1 MKRLFRALGEDKAYR
16 EVVKHTAQKDSVLAY
31 GASGSAKHALLAS
44 VWESAPT
51 MMLVVTAAG
60 EGLRQMADDLRSLLP
75 NTSVEVLPAA
85 DLVMADGLTKN
96 SALTAKRQAIFSA
109 MVRGE
114 KMIVIADTEAAAQ
127 RVQPRRAF
135 ADSRLTIRTG
145 DIIERRQLAETL
157 VKAGYEHSG
166 RVEGAGEFCVRGG
179 IIDVYPTHRANPYRI
194 EFFDDEIDS
203 IRMFDAETQCSLRSV
218 DEVEIIPR
226 SVITGAALDPL
237 FTYLSE
243 DAVLVLDEAMRLEED
258 LRKLRHE
265 SEEQAERLCEWDEWL
280 AEAEKHAPLS
290 LSLMMQKSTA
300 RLDALIGVTARSIAP
315 YHKQISFFYDDVR
328 EWMAGE
334 WRIALFVSTEDKACA
349 IMRSL
354 ADAGIKSA
362 LADRGKVWQTDSV
375 LVFFGSL
382 SQGFEVPSAKLAVI
396 AERDILGQQKKRAR
410 PQPPKGK
417 KIAVFRDINVGD
429 YVVHNSHGIG
439 KYVGVET
446 ITVAGIARD
455 YLHIRYAGDDKLY
468 VPTEQVGLL
477 QKYIGNEGDA
487 PKLSR
492 MGGADWI
499 KAKSRA
505 RKAVVDIAKEL
516 VSLYAERKIKQG
528 IAFDADTPWQSEFE
542 DAFPYEETADQR
554 RAIEEIKR
562 DMERVQPMDRLLCGD
577 VGFGKTEVAVR
588 AAFKAVVSGR
598 QVAVLVPTTVL
609 AQQHYQTF
617 ASRCEEFGVRVGVI
631 NRFRS
636 AKEQKETLK
645 RVEEGQID
653 ILIGTHRLLNS
664 EIRFRSLGLLIVD
677 EEQRFGVSQKEKM
690 KQMSVG
696 IDVLTLSATPI
707 PRTLHM
713 SLVGARD
720 MSIIETPPEERFP
733 VETYVLEYQGS
744 IIRSAIRREIKRG
757 GQVYFVYNRVETI
770 DKMREELQR
779 MMPDARIQTA
789 HGQMAEE
796 LLEHVMLDFYEGK
809 SDILVCT
816 SIIENGLDVP
826 NANTIIVYDSDHFG
840 LSQLYQMRGRV
851 GRSKR
856 TSFAYFTY
864 RQGKVLTEVAAKRL
878 SAIREFTRL
887 GAGFKIAMRDLEIRG
902 AGNLLGAQQH
912 GHIAGVGF
920 EMYCHML
927 DEEIRRLKNEDIPA
941 PEEETSIDIAVEAY
955 LPESYVA
962 EASYKMELYQRLAAI
977 RTEEEL
983 SDLTDEMID
992 RFGDVPDETAR
1003 LLEVTSLRAQART
1016 LGIRSIAEQPN
1027 GLLITFGASPKVEPT
1042 SVLAVKEKYGRAVT
1056 IQPGPPPTIRLIWRK
1071 KDGTQ
1076 VLKQAR
1082 ILLDMLTVA
1091 KEQAE

>member
-1 MKRLFRALGEDKAYR
+1 MERLFRALKGDRSYR
-16 EVVKHTAQKDSVLAY
+16 EVLSLAESRKSALVY
-31 GASGSAKHALLAS
+31 GASGSAKHALIAS
-44 VWESAPT
+44 VYREDPR
-51 MMLVVTAAG
+51 MMLVVTSAG
-60 EGLRQMADDLRSLLP
+60 EGLRQMADDLGALLP
-75 NTSVEVLPAA
+75 EVQVEVLPAA
-85 DLVMADGLTKN
+85 DLIMADGLTKN
-96 SALTAKRQAIFSA
+96 STLMAKRQAIFSA

-114 KMIVIADTEAAAQ
+114 KMIVLADTEASSQ
-127 RVQPRRAF
+127 KVLPRQAF
-135 ADSRLTIRTG
+135 ADSRLVIREG
-145 DIIERRQLAETL
+145 DIIERKKLAELL
-157 VKAGYEHSG
+157 VKAGYEHSA

-179 IIDVYPTHRANPYRI
+179 IIDVYPTHRKNPYRI

-203 IRMFDAETQCSLRSV
+203 IRMFDSETQCSLRSV
-218 DEVEIIPR
+218 EEVEIIGR
-226 SVITGAALDPL
+226 TVVTGASIDPL
-237 FTYLSE
+237 FTYLTD
-243 DAVLVLDEAMRLEED
+243 DAYLIIDETARLAEE
-258 LRKLRHE
+258 LKKLRHE
-265 SEEQAERLCEWDEWL
+265 SDEQQERLLTWDEWL
-280 AEAEKHAPLS
+280 AEAEKHAPLY
-290 LSLMMQKSTA
+290 LSLMMQKGA
-300 RLDALIGVTARSIAP
+300 DRLDALVGITSRSIAP
-315 YHKQISFFYDDVR
+315 YHKQVDLFYDDVR
-328 EWMAGE
+328 DWLANG
-334 WRIALFVSTEDKACA
+334 WQTALFVSNEDKARG

-354 ADAGIKSA
+354 HEAGISA
-362 LADRGKVWQTDSV
+362 VLADRGNTWQKDKV
-375 LVFFGSL
+375 LVFFGTL
-382 SQGFEVPSAKLAVI
+382 SQGFEVPAAKLVVVS
-396 AERDILGQQKKRAR
+396 ERDILGQQKKRAR
-410 PQPPKGK
+410 LKPPKGK
-417 KIAVFRDINVGD
+417 RIAVFREINVGD

-446 ITVAGIARD
+446 ITVAGVAKD

-468 VPTEQVGLL
+468 VPTDQVATL

-499 KAKSRA
+499 RAKTRA

-516 VSLYAERKIKQG
+516 VALYAERKIKQG
-528 IAFDADTPWQSEFE
+528 IAFDEDTPWQREFE
-542 DAFPYEETADQR
+542 DAFPYEETVDQR

-562 DMERVQPMDRLLCGD
+562 DMEKPQPMDRLLCGD

-588 AAFKAVVSGR
+588 AAFKAVVGGK

-617 ASRCEEFGVRVGVI
+617 SSRCEEFGVRVGVI

-653 ILIGTHRLLNS
+653 ILVGTHRLLNS
-664 EIRFRSLGLLIVD
+664 EIRFRALGLLIVD

-733 VETYVLEYQGS
+733 VETYVLEYQES
-744 IIRSAIRREIKRG
+744 LLKSAIRRELKRG

-770 DKMREELQR
+770 DKMRAELER

-796 LLEHVMLDFYEGK
+796 LLEQVMLDFYEGK
-809 SDILVCT
+809 SDILIST

-826 NANTIIVYDSDHFG
+826 NANTIIVYDADHFG

-864 RQGKVLTEVAAKRL
+864 RPGKVLTEVAAKRL
-878 SAIREFTRL
+878 AAIREFTRL

-927 DEEIRRLKNEDIPA
+927 DEEIRRLKNEELPA
-941 PEEETSIDIAVEAY
+941 PEEETTVEIALEAY

-962 EASYKMELYQRLAAI
+962 EASYKMELYQRLAAL

-992 RFGDVPDETAR
+992 RFGDVPDEAAN
-1003 LLEVTSLRAQART
+1003 LLAVTSIRIQARA
-1016 LGIRSIAEQPN
+1016 LGIRTIAETPT
-1027 GLLITFGASPKVEPT
+1027 GLTVTFGDKPNVAPENVIALKQ
-1042 SVLAVKEKYGRAVT
+1042 ACGRAVS
-1056 IQPGPPPTIRLIWRK
+1056 ILPGPPPTIRLAYKK
-1071 KDGTQ
+1071 KDGIYA
-1076 VLKQAR
+1076 LRQAKTL
-1082 ILLDMLTVA
+1082 IAMLS
-1091 KEQAE
+1091 KPSGEK

>member
-1 MKRLFRALGEDKAYR
+1 MERLFRVLKNDKSYR
-16 EVVKHTAQKDSVLAY
+16 EVLSCREHGKSALVY
-31 GASGSAKHALLAS
+31 GASGSAKHALIAS
-44 VWESAPT
+44 VYREDPRMT
-51 MMLVVTAAG
+51 LVVTSAG
-60 EGLRQMADDLRSLLP
+60 EGLRQMADDLGALLP
-75 NTSVEVLPAA
+75 EVQIEVLPAA
-85 DLVMADGLTKN
+85 DLIMADGLTKN
-96 SALTAKRQAIFSA
+96 STLTARRQAIFSA

-114 KMIVIADTEAAAQ
+114 KIIVLADTEASSQ
-127 RVQPRRAF
+127 KVLPRQAF
-135 ADSRLTIRTG
+135 ADSRLVIREG
-145 DIIERRQLAETL
+145 DIIERKQLAEML
-157 VKAGYEHSG
+157 VKAGYEHSA

-179 IIDVYPTHRANPYRI
+179 IIDVYPTHRKNPYRI

-203 IRMFDAETQCSLRSV
+203 IRMFDAETQCSLKSV
-218 DEVEIIPR
+218 EEVEVIPR
-226 SVITGAALDPL
+226 TVVTGAPIDPL
-237 FTYLSE
+237 FSYLAD
-243 DAVLVLDEAMRLEED
+243 DAHLIIDETSRLAEE
-258 LRKLRHE
+258 LKKLRHE
-265 SEEQAERLCEWDEWL
+265 SVEQAERLSAWDEWL
-280 AEAEKHAPLS
+280 AEAEKHAPLY
-290 LSLMMQKSTA
+290 LSLMMQKGMGH
-300 RLDALIGVTARSIAP
+300 LDALIGITSRGIAP
-315 YHKQISFFYDDVR
+315 YHKQVDLFYDDVR
-328 EWMAGE
+328 EWLASG
-334 WRIALFVSTEDKACA
+334 WQTALFVTNEDKARG

-354 ADAGIKSA
+354 HEAGISA
-362 LADRGKVWQTDSV
+362 VLANRGSAWHEDKV
-375 LVFFGSL
+375 LVFFGAL
-382 SQGFEVPSAKLAVI
+382 SQGFEVPAAKLAVI
-396 AERDILGQQKKRAR
+396 SERDILGQQKKRAR

-417 KIAVFRDINVGD
+417 RIAVFRDINVGD

-446 ITVAGIARD
+446 ITVAGVARD

-468 VPTEQVGLL
+468 VPTEQVASL

-499 KAKSRA
+499 RAKTRA

-516 VSLYAERKIKQG
+516 VSLYAERKIKRG
-528 IAFDADTPWQSEFE
+528 IAFDEDTPWQREFE

-562 DMERVQPMDRLLCGD
+562 DMERPQPMDRLLCGD

-588 AAFKAVVSGR
+588 AAFKAVVGGK

-645 RVEEGQID
+645 RVEEGKID
-653 ILIGTHRLLNS
+653 ILVGTHRLLNS
-664 EIRFRSLGLLIVD
+664 EIRFRDLGLLVVD

-720 MSIIETPPEERFP
+720 MSVIETPPEERYP
-733 VETYVLEYQGS
+733 VETYVLEYQES
-744 IIRSAIRREIKRG
+744 ILRSAIRRELKRG

-770 DKMREELQR
+770 DKMRAELER

-796 LLEHVMLDFYEGK
+796 LLEQVMLDFYEGK
-809 SDILVCT
+809 SDILIST

-826 NANTIIVYDSDHFG
+826 NANTIIVYDADHFG

-864 RQGKVLTEVAAKRL
+864 RPGKVLTEVAAKRL
-878 SAIREFTRL
+878 AAIREFTRL

-927 DEEIRRLKNEDIPA
+927 DEEIRRLKNEDLPV
-941 PEEETSIDIAVEAY
+941 PEEETSVDIAIEAY

-962 EASYKMELYQRLAAI
+962 EASYKMELYQRLAALQ
-977 RTEEEL
+977 TEQDL

-992 RFGDVPDETAR
+992 RFGDVPDETAS
-1003 LLEVTSLRAQART
+1003 LLAVTSLRIQARA
-1016 LGIRSIAEQPN
+1016 LGIRSIAESPT
-1027 GLLITFGASPKVEPT
+1027 GLTVTFGDKPNVAPENVIALKQ
-1042 SVLAVKEKYGRAVT
+1042 ACGRAVS
-1056 IQPGPPPTIRLIWRK
+1056 ILPGPPPTIRLAYKK
-1071 KDGTQ
+1071 KDGVHT
-1076 VLKQAR
+1076 LKQAKTL
-1082 ILLDMLTVA
+1082 IAMLS
-1091 KEQAE
+1091 KPSAEK

>member
-1 MKRLFRALGEDKAYR
+1 MERLFRAIEEDAPYSETLSHIKQGHSTLVYGVA
-16 EVVKHTAQKDSVLAY
+16 
-31 GASGSAKHALLAS
+31 GASKHALIADIYRHMMR
-44 VWESAPT
+44 T
-51 MMLVVTAAG
+51 MFIVAAAG
-60 EGLRQMADDLRSLLP
+60 EGLNQMAEDLRAYLP
-75 NTSVEVLPAA
+75 NVAIEVLPAA
-85 DLVMADGLTKN
+85 DLVTADVLTKN

-109 MVRGE
+109 MIRGQ
-114 KMIVIADTEAAAQ
+114 KLIVLADTEAATQ
-127 RVQPRRAF
+127 RVIPRQEF
-135 ADSRLTIRTG
+135 ADSRLTLRVG
-145 DIIERRQLAETL
+145 DVVERKKLAEEL

-166 RVEGAGEFCVRGG
+166 RVEGTGEFCVRGG
-179 IIDVYPTHRANPYRI
+179 IVDIYPTHRKNPYRI

-203 IRMFDAETQCSLRSV
+203 IRMFDAQTQCSLRSV

-226 SVITGAALDPL
+226 THTTGVVCDSI
-237 FTYLSE
+237 FTYLNE
-243 DAVLVLDEAMRLEED
+243 EACLIFDELPRLAEE
-258 LRKLRHE
+258 LKKLRHE
-265 SEEQAERLCEWDEWL
+265 SEEQAQRLCEWEEWL
-280 AEAEKHAPLS
+280 AEAEKHKPAY
-290 LSLMMQKSTA
+290 LSLMMQKGSTS
-300 RLDALIGVTARSIAP
+300 LDAMVGITTRSIAP
-315 YHKQISFFYDDVR
+315 YHKQISLFYDDVK
-328 EWMAGE
+328 EWLQDG
-334 WRIALFVSTEDKACA
+334 WRTALFLTSEDKARG
-349 IMRSL
+349 IIRSL
-354 ADAGIKSA
+354 SEVGIEAVIADNGQTWQAGK
-362 LADRGKVWQTDSV
+362 V
-375 LVFFGSL
+375 LVFFGAL
-382 SQGFEVPSAKLAVI
+382 SQGFEVPAAKLAVI

-410 PQPPKGK
+410 PRPPKGK
-417 KIAVFRDINVGD
+417 KIAVFREINVGD
-429 YVVHNSHGIG
+429 YVVHTSHGIG

-446 ITVAGIARD
+446 ITVAGIAKD
-455 YLHIRYAGDDKLY
+455 YLHIRYAGDDKLF

-492 MGGADWI
+492 MGGADWL

-516 VSLYAERKIKQG
+516 VALYAERKIKRG
-528 IAFDADTPWQSEFE
+528 IGFDADTPWQREFE
-542 DAFPYEETADQR
+542 DAFPYEETPDQR

-562 DMERVQPMDRLLCGD
+562 DMEEPRPMDRLLCGD

-588 AAFKAVVSGR
+588 AAFKAVVGGK

-617 ASRCEEFGVRVGVI
+617 HSRCEEFGVRVGVI

-636 AKEQKETLK
+636 AKEQKETLR

-653 ILIGTHRLLNS
+653 ILVGTHRLLNS
-664 EIRFRSLGLLIVD
+664 EIRFRDLGLLIVD

-720 MSIIETPPEERFP
+720 MSVIETPPEERYP
-733 VETYVLEYQGS
+733 VETYVLEYQES
-744 IIRSAIRREIKRG
+744 LIKSAIRRELKRG

-770 DKMREELQR
+770 DKMREELSR
-779 MMPDARIQTA
+779 MLPDARIQTA
-789 HGQMAEE
+789 HGQMSEE
-796 LLEHVMLDFYEGK
+796 LLEQVMLDFYEGQ

-816 SIIENGLDVP
+816 SIIENGLDVS
-826 NANTIIVYDSDHFG
+826 NANTIIVYDADHFG

-864 RQGKVLTEVAAKRL
+864 RPGKVLTEVAAKRL
-878 SAIREFTRL
+878 QAIREFTRL

-902 AGNLLGAQQH
+902 AGNLLGVQQH

-927 DEEIRRLKNEDIPA
+927 DEEIRRLKNEDTA
-941 PEEETSIDIAVEAY
+941 PVEEDTTIEIGIEAY
-955 LPESYVA
+955 LPESYIE

-977 RTEEEL
+977 RTSDEL

-992 RFGDVPDETAR
+992 RFGDVPTAAAN
-1003 LLEVTSLRAQART
+1003 LLEVTGLRVKAHA
-1016 LGIRSIAEQPN
+1016 LGIRSIAEQAN
-1027 GLLITFGASPKVEPT
+1027 GLIITFGEQPNVEP
-1042 SVLAVKEKYGRAVT
+1042 SNILSLKETFGRQVT
-1056 IQPGPPPTIRLIWRK
+1056 ILPGPPPSIRLISRK
-1071 KDGTQ
+1071 REG
-1076 VLKQAR
+1076 KQSLRQAKM
-1082 ILLDMLTVA
+1082 IVQMLTRD
-1091 KEQAE
+1091 KTAE

>member
-1 MKRLFRALGEDKAYR
+1 MERLFRILGEDKAYQAVLKSSR
-16 EVVKHTAQKDSVLAY
+16 MNESALAY
-31 GASGSAKHALLAS
+31 GASGASKHALIAS
-44 VWESAPT
+44 VYQSEPRT
-51 MMLVVTAAG
+51 MLVVTSAG
-60 EGLRQMADDLRSLLP
+60 EGMRQMADDLGALLP
-75 NTSVEVLPAA
+75 NTAIEVLPAA
-85 DLVMADGLTKN
+85 DLVMADALTKN
-96 SALTAKRQAIFSA
+96 SALTARRQAIFSA
-109 MVRGE
+109 MIREE
-114 KMIVIADTEAAAQ
+114 KTIILADTEAAAQ
-127 RVQPRRAF
+127 RVLPRRAF
-135 ADSRLTIRTG
+135 ADSRLTIREG
-145 DIIERRQLAETL
+145 DILERKKLAEML

-166 RVEGAGEFCVRGG
+166 RVEGAGEFCIRGG
-179 IIDVYPTHRANPYRI
+179 IIDVYPTHRKNPYRI

-218 DEVEIIPR
+218 EEVEIIPR
-226 SVITGAALDPL
+226 TTVSGAALDPL
-237 FTYLSE
+237 FTYLGE
-243 DAVLVLDEAMRLEED
+243 HACLILDESVRLQEE
-258 LRKLRHE
+258 LKKLRHE
-265 SEEQAERLCEWDEWL
+265 SEEQAERLCAWDEWIE
-280 AEAEKHAPLS
+280 EAEKHAPLY
-290 LSLMMQKSTA
+290 LSLMMQKSA
-300 RLDALIGVTARSIAP
+300 SHLGALVGLTTRSIAP
-315 YHKQISFFYDDVR
+315 YHKQISLFYDDVK
-328 EWMAGE
+328 EWLADG
-334 WRIALFVSTEDKACA
+334 WRTALFVSSEEKARGT
-349 IMRSL
+349 MRSL
-354 ADAGIKSA
+354 AEAGIEA
-362 LADRGKVWQTDSV
+362 VLADRGEVWQTGKV
-375 LVFFGSL
+375 LIFFGTL
-382 SQGFEVPSAKLAVI
+382 SQGFEVPTCRLVVI

-417 KIAVFRDINVGD
+417 KITLFREINVGD

-446 ITVAGIARD
+446 ITVAGVAKD

-468 VPTEQVGLL
+468 VPTEQVGML

-499 KAKSRA
+499 KAKTRA
-505 RKAVVDIAKEL
+505 RKAVADIAKEL
-516 VSLYAERKIKQG
+516 VALYAERKIKQG
-528 IAFDADTPWQSEFE
+528 IAFDEDTPWQREFE
-542 DAFPYEETADQR
+542 DAFPYEETPDQR

-562 DMERVQPMDRLLCGD
+562 DMEKSRPMDRLLCGD

-588 AAFKAVVSGR
+588 AAFKAVVSGK
-598 QVAVLVPTTVL
+598 QAAVLVPTTVL

-617 ASRCEEFGVRVGVI
+617 ASRCTDFGVRVGVI

-636 AKEQKETLK
+636 AKEQRETLK

-664 EIRFRSLGLLIVD
+664 EIRFCDLGLLIVD

-720 MSIIETPPEERFP
+720 MSIIDTPPEERFP
-733 VETYVLEYQGS
+733 VETYVLEYQEPL
-744 IIRSAIRREIKRG
+744 IRSALRREIKRG

-770 DKMREELQR
+770 DKMRDELQR
-779 MMPDARIQTA
+779 IMPDARIQTA

-796 LLEHVMLDFYEGK
+796 LLEQVMLDFYEGK

-826 NANTIIVYDSDHFG
+826 NANTIIVYDADHFG

-864 RQGKVLTEVAAKRL
+864 RAGKVLTEVAAKRL

-927 DEEIRRLKNEDIPA
+927 DEEIRRLKNEEVPL
-941 PEEETSIDIAVEAY
+941 PEEETTIEIALEAY
-955 LPESYVA
+955 LPEAYVE
-962 EASYKMELYQRLAAI
+962 EASYKMELYQRLASLQS
-977 RTEEEL
+977 EEDL

-992 RFGDVPDETAR
+992 RFGDVPNEAAN
-1003 LLEVTSLRAQART
+1003 LLAVTSLRIAARS
-1016 LGIRSIAEQPN
+1016 LGIRSITEQAN
-1027 GLLITFGASPKVEPT
+1027 GLLVTFGETPKVEPE
-1042 SVLAVKEKYGRAVT
+1042 SVLALKQACGRAVS
-1056 IQPGPPPTIRLIWRK
+1056 ILPGPPPMIRLTFRK
-1071 KDGTQ
+1071 KSGEHT
-1076 VLKQAR
+1076 LRQAKTL
-1082 ILLDMLTVA
+1082 ITMLA
-1091 KEQAE
+1091 KPKTSTK

>member
-1 MKRLFRALGEDKAYR
+1 
-16 EVVKHTAQKDSVLAY
+16 
-31 GASGSAKHALLAS
+31 
-44 VWESAPT
+44 
-51 MMLVVTAAG
+51 
-60 EGLRQMADDLRSLLP
+60 
-75 NTSVEVLPAA
+75 
-85 DLVMADGLTKN
+85 
-96 SALTAKRQAIFSA
+96 
-109 MVRGE
+109 
-114 KMIVIADTEAAAQ
+114 
-127 RVQPRRAF
+127 
-135 ADSRLTIRTG
+135 
-145 DIIERRQLAETL
+145 
-157 VKAGYEHSG
+157 
-166 RVEGAGEFCVRGG
+166 
-179 IIDVYPTHRANPYRI
+179 
-194 EFFDDEIDS
+194 
-203 IRMFDAETQCSLRSV
+203 
-218 DEVEIIPR
+218 
-226 SVITGAALDPL
+226 
-237 FTYLSE
+237 
-243 DAVLVLDEAMRLEED
+243 
-258 LRKLRHE
+258 
-265 SEEQAERLCEWDEWL
+265 
-280 AEAEKHAPLS
+280 
-290 LSLMMQKSTA
+290 MMQKGMG
-300 RLDALIGVTARSIAP
+300 RLDALIGITSRGIAP
-315 YHKQISFFYDDVR
+315 YHKQVDLFYDDVR
-328 EWMAGE
+328 EWLASG
-334 WRIALFVSTEDKACA
+334 WQTALFVTNEDKARG

-354 ADAGIKSA
+354 HEAGISA
-362 LADRGKVWQTDSV
+362 VLANRGDAWHEDKV
-375 LVFFGSL
+375 LVFFGTL
-382 SQGFEVPSAKLAVI
+382 SQGFEVPAAKLAVI
-396 AERDILGQQKKRAR
+396 SERDILGQQKKRAR

-417 KIAVFRDINVGD
+417 RIAVFRDINVGD

-446 ITVAGIARD
+446 ITVAGVARD

-468 VPTEQVGLL
+468 VPTEQVASL
-477 QKYIGNEGDA
+477 QKYIGHEGDA

-499 KAKSRA
+499 RAKTRA

-516 VSLYAERKIKQG
+516 VSLYAERKIKRG
-528 IAFDADTPWQSEFE
+528 IAFDEDTPWQREFE

-562 DMERVQPMDRLLCGD
+562 DMERPQPMDRLLCGD

-588 AAFKAVVSGR
+588 AAFKAVVGGK

-645 RVEEGQID
+645 CVEEGKID
-653 ILIGTHRLLNS
+653 ILVGTHRLLNS
-664 EIRFRSLGLLIVD
+664 EIRFRDLGLLVVD

-720 MSIIETPPEERFP
+720 MSVIETPPEERYP
-733 VETYVLEYQGS
+733 VETYVLEYQES
-744 IIRSAIRREIKRG
+744 ILRSAIRRELKRG

-770 DKMREELQR
+770 DKMRAELER

-796 LLEHVMLDFYEGK
+796 LLEQVMLDFYEGK
-809 SDILVCT
+809 SDILIST

-826 NANTIIVYDSDHFG
+826 NANTIIVYDADHFG

-864 RQGKVLTEVAAKRL
+864 RPGKVLTEVAAKRL
-878 SAIREFTRL
+878 AAIREFTRL

-927 DEEIRRLKNEDIPA
+927 DEEIRRLKNEDLPV
-941 PEEETSIDIAVEAY
+941 PEEETSVDIAIEAY

-962 EASYKMELYQRLAAI
+962 EASYKMELYQRLAALQ
-977 RTEEEL
+977 TEQDL

-992 RFGDVPDETAR
+992 RFGDVPDETAS
-1003 LLEVTSLRAQART
+1003 LLAVTSLRIQARA
-1016 LGIRSIAEQPN
+1016 LGIRSPSATNRTSRPKTSSRSNRPAAEPYPYFPAHRRRYA
-1027 GLLITFGASPKVEPT
+1027 LRI
-1042 SVLAVKEKYGRAVT
+1042 
-1056 IQPGPPPTIRLIWRK
+1056 RK
-1071 KDGTQ
+1071 KT
-1076 VLKQAR
+1076 VCIRSNKQKRLSRCCRSRAQR
-1082 ILLDMLTVA
+1082 SKNEIYMNEKVR
-1091 KEQAE
+1091 AET

>member
-1 MKRLFRALGEDKAYR
+1 MERLFRALQDDKSYR
-16 EVVKHTAQKDSVLAY
+16 EVLSCREHGKSALVY
-31 GASGSAKHALLAS
+31 GASGSSKHALIAS
-44 VWESAPT
+44 VYREDPR
-51 MMLVVTAAG
+51 MMLVVTSAG
-60 EGLRQMADDLRSLLP
+60 EGLGQMADDLGALLP
-75 NTSVEVLPAA
+75 EVQVEVLPAA
-85 DLVMADGLTKN
+85 DLIMADGLTKN
-96 SALTAKRQAIFSA
+96 STLVARRQAIFSA

-114 KMIVIADTEAAAQ
+114 KIIVLADTEAASQ
-127 RVQPRRAF
+127 KVLPRQAF
-135 ADSRLTIRTG
+135 ADSRLVIREG
-145 DIIERRQLAETL
+145 DIIERKQLAEML
-157 VKAGYEHSG
+157 VKAGYEHSA

-179 IIDVYPTHRANPYRI
+179 IIDVYPTHRKNPYRI

-203 IRMFDAETQCSLRSV
+203 VRMFDAETQCSLKSV
-218 DEVEIIPR
+218 EEVELISR
-226 SVITGAALDPL
+226 TVITGAPIDPL
-237 FTYLSE
+237 FTYLAD
-243 DAVLVLDEAMRLEED
+243 DAHLIIDETARLAEE
-258 LRKLRHE
+258 LKKLRHE
-265 SEEQAERLCEWDEWL
+265 SVEQAERLSTWDEWL
-280 AEAEKHAPLS
+280 AEAEKHAPLY
-290 LSLMMQKSTA
+290 LSLMMQKGIGH
-300 RLDALIGVTARSIAP
+300 LDALIGITARSIAP
-315 YHKQISFFYDDVR
+315 YHKQVDIFYGDVR
-328 EWMAGE
+328 EWLANG
-334 WRIALFVSTEDKACA
+334 WRTALFVTNEDKARG

-354 ADAGIKSA
+354 HEAGISA
-362 LADRGKVWQTDSV
+362 VLANRGSAWQQDKV
-375 LVFFGSL
+375 LVFFGTL
-382 SQGFEVPSAKLAVI
+382 SQGFEIPTAKLAVI
-396 AERDILGQQKKRAR
+396 SERDILGQQKKRNR

-417 KIAVFRDINVGD
+417 RIAVFRDINIGD

-446 ITVAGIARD
+446 ITVSGVTKD
-455 YLHIRYAGDDKLY
+455 YLHIRYAGDDKLF
-468 VPTEQVGLL
+468 VPIEQVGML

-499 KAKSRA
+499 RAKTRA

-516 VSLYAERKIKQG
+516 VALYAERKIKRG
-528 IAFDADTPWQSEFE
+528 IAFDEDTPWQREFE
-542 DAFPYEETADQR
+542 DAFPYEETPDQR

-562 DMERVQPMDRLLCGD
+562 DMEKPQPMDRLLCGD

-588 AAFKAVVSGR
+588 AAFKAVVSGK

-645 RVEEGQID
+645 RASEGQID
-653 ILIGTHRLLNS
+653 ILVGTHRLLNS
-664 EIRFRSLGLLIVD
+664 EIRFKDLGLLIVD

-720 MSIIETPPEERFP
+720 MSVIETPPEERYP
-733 VETYVLEYQGS
+733 VETYVLEYQES
-744 IIRSAIRREIKRG
+744 LIRSAIRRELKRG

-770 DKMREELQR
+770 DKMRAELER
-779 MMPDARIQTA
+779 MVPDARIQTA

-796 LLEHVMLDFYEGK
+796 LLEQVMLDFYEGK
-809 SDILVCT
+809 SDILIST

-826 NANTIIVYDSDHFG
+826 NANTIIVYDADHFG

-864 RQGKVLTEVAAKRL
+864 RAGKVLTEVAAKRL
-878 SAIREFTRL
+878 AAIREFTRL

-927 DEEIRRLKNEDIPA
+927 DEEIRRLKNEELPA
-941 PEEETSIDIAVEAY
+941 LEEETKIEIALEAY

-962 EASYKMELYQRLAAI
+962 EASYKMELYQRLVALQ
-977 RTEEEL
+977 TESDL

-992 RFGDVPDETAR
+992 RFGDVPDEVAN
-1003 LLEVTSLRAQART
+1003 LLAVASLRIQARA
-1016 LGIRSIAEQPN
+1016 LGIRSIAESPT
-1027 GLLITFGASPKVEPT
+1027 GLTVTFGDKPNVAPENVIALKQ
-1042 SVLAVKEKYGRAVT
+1042 ACGRAVS
-1056 IQPGPPPTIRLIWRK
+1056 ILPGPPPTIRLAYKK
-1071 KDGTQ
+1071 KDGVHT
-1076 VLKQAR
+1076 LKQAKTL
-1082 ILLDMLTVA
+1082 IAMLA
-1091 KEQAE
+1091 KPSAEK

>member
-1 MKRLFRALGEDKAYR
+1 
-16 EVVKHTAQKDSVLAY
+16 
-31 GASGSAKHALLAS
+31 
-44 VWESAPT
+44 
-51 MMLVVTAAG
+51 
-60 EGLRQMADDLRSLLP
+60 
-75 NTSVEVLPAA
+75 
-85 DLVMADGLTKN
+85 
-96 SALTAKRQAIFSA
+96 
-109 MVRGE
+109 
-114 KMIVIADTEAAAQ
+114 
-127 RVQPRRAF
+127 
-135 ADSRLTIRTG
+135 
-145 DIIERRQLAETL
+145 
-157 VKAGYEHSG
+157 
-166 RVEGAGEFCVRGG
+166 
-179 IIDVYPTHRANPYRI
+179 
-194 EFFDDEIDS
+194 
-203 IRMFDAETQCSLRSV
+203 
-218 DEVEIIPR
+218 
-226 SVITGAALDPL
+226 
-237 FTYLSE
+237 
-243 DAVLVLDEAMRLEED
+243 
-258 LRKLRHE
+258 
-265 SEEQAERLCEWDEWL
+265 WL
-280 AEAEKHAPLS
+280 AEAEKHAPLC
-290 LSLMMQKSTA
+290 LSLMMQKSTS
-300 RLDALIGVTARSIAP
+300 RLDALVSMTARSIAP

-334 WRIALFVSTEDKACA
+334 WRIALFASTEDKARG

-362 LADRGKVWQTDSV
+362 LADHGKGWQKDSV
-375 LVFFGSL
+375 LVFFGAL

-492 MGGADWI
+492 MGGADWV

-528 IAFDADTPWQSEFE
+528 IAFDVDTPWQREFE

-720 MSIIETPPEERFP
+720 MSIIETPPEERYP
-733 VETYVLEYQGS
+733 VETYVLEYQES
-744 IIRSAIRREIKRG
+744 LIRSAIRREIKRG

-796 LLEHVMLDFYEGK
+796 LLEQVMLDFYEGK

-941 PEEETSIDIAVEAY
+941 PEEETTIDIAVEAY

-1003 LLEVTSLRAQART
+1003 LLEVTSLRTQART

-1027 GLLITFGASPKVEPT
+1027 GMLITFGATPKVEPT

-1056 IQPGPPPTIRLIWRK
+1056 IQPGPPPTIRLSWRK
-1071 KDGTQ
+1071 KDGAQ

-1082 ILLDMLTVA
+1082 ILLDMLTVFGGG
-1091 KEQAE
+1091 QQVR